1 MDVTVCRSGE
11 VRFAANTV
19 DVSLTGMG
27 LLIDRYAVLAL
38 AQGGSVLTPGDS
50 FDLVLCPFV
59 EAVDGVI
66 GPKLEARVRHVRRLS
81 QQEYHVGVWF
91 DALDQ
96 GQQSALQSIVDQAQQ
111 RTR

>member
-11 VRFAANTV
+11 TRFAAETV

-27 LLIDRYAVLAL
+27 LSIPRDAVVAL
-38 AQGGSVLTPGDS
+38 AQGGSVLTPGDT
-50 FDLVLCPFV
+50 FDLIISPFV
-59 EAVDGVI
+59 EAADGVI
-66 GPKLEARVRHVRRLS
+66 GPRLEARVRHVRRLS
-81 QQEYHVGVWF
+81 QYLYHVGVWF

-96 GQQSALQSIVDQAQQ
+96 GQQSTLQAIVDKAQR

>member
-1 MDVTVCRSGE
+1 MDVTVCRSGDA
-11 VRFAANTV
+11 RFAAKTV

-27 LLIDRYAVLAL
+27 LSIDRDAARAL

-66 GPKLEARVRHVRRLS
+66 GPKLEARVRHARRLS
-81 QQEYHVGVWF
+81 QHEYHVGVWF

-96 GQQSALQSIVDQAQQ
+96 GQQSALQAIVDQAQQ